1 MRSVIECI
9 PYLDQ
14 TKVDE
19 FPSIKERFTL
29 PNKAEPELIKI
40 FQKTKNTAHSTIE
53 EIKKNLIRIKRE
65 VIKIKKYFHLYVII
79 IAQQEKVN
87 LNLKVEMPK
96 KYQKQSVSIQKT
108 CQKI

>member
-65 VIKIKKYFHLYVII
+65 VIKIKKYFQHRFIF
-79 IAQQEKVN
+79 N
-87 LNLKVEMPK
+87 LLIPRNPILQVRM
-96 KYQKQSVSIQKT
+96 
-108 CQKI
+108 